1 VRDTAHAFALI
12 RLLDTQAIFI
22 GISTIEPFQL
32 VRLDRCLLRVL
43 AFATGKPVRLKPWH
57 LEFPCLPEYPAH
69 VPQGHNISLSLA
81 LPRAFAFWAIL
92 PIDAYDWLSSPANAG
107 EPSIGY
113 SPIVRGM
120 LSVPKVHWFVAL
132 GRHFA
137 LRAFGNAGDRKGWI
151 SSMQG
156 LDDPGLIPV
165 WACGSTVCAG
175 ST

>member
-1 VRDTAHAFALI
+1 VSYLHLRRSGEKSISGKASNLPVNFIEHATLHVA
-12 RLLDTQAIFI
+12 
-22 GISTIEPFQL
+22 P
-32 VRLDRCLLRVL
+32 
-43 AFATGKPVRLKPWH
+43 K
-57 LEFPCLPEYPAH
+57 PCLRISPHTAPEYPAH

-165 WACGSTVCAG
+165 WACVSTVCAG